1 MLAMG
6 ICFTVLN
13 SALHQMVLFWSGTQ
27 NNFLEGLLTMGI
39 GDITGLYIVFLII
52 KLITHFIP
60 PRKPEQ

>member
-1 MLAMG
+1 
-6 ICFTVLN
+6 
-13 SALHQMVLFWSGTQ
+13 MVLFWSGTQ